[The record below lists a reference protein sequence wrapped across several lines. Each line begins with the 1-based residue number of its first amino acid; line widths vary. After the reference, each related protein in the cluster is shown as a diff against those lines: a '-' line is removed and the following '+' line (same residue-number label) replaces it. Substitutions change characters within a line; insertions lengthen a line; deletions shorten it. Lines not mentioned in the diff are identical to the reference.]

1 MALVGAVYIVHSEAE
16 EEYSFV
22 LICREPHC
30 CRGNSHRMVVAA
42 VWCWNLTRFDNGLK
56 MRLALLV
63 VRCSLQCSV
72 SRSCYKT
79 IHWELV
85 LSHIVGRFYLRYSL
99 MMPSWHFAG
108 VTLQLPYSCRLRRR
122 TRRSEVSWG
131 HLGAEPRRPR
141 QGDGRSP
148 TPPAE

>member
-1 MALVGAVYIVHSEAE
+1 
-16 EEYSFV
+16 
-22 LICREPHC
+22 
-30 CRGNSHRMVVAA
+30 MVVVA
-42 VWCWNLTRFDNGLK
+42 VWDWNLMHFDSGLK

-79 IHWELV
+79 IHWEIV

-108 VTLQLPYSCRLRRR
+108 VTLQLPYSCRPRRR

-131 HLGAEPRRPR
+131 PLGAK
-141 QGDGRSP
+141 
-148 TPPAE
+148 